1 MSSKSPFTISTNK
14 EKSMVDNLKEIL
26 IEYEATIKQ
35 FFASIA
41 SSTAEGKSQTE
52 HTPVKLMKNIV
63 ELDKKMQKSLDQIE
77 EHQKVHNEIL
87 QVENELELENNAIL
101 ELVNA
106 LKEGKKE
113 FESSLENADTT
124 IQAINFANKSPVTAD
139 EILKYAAKLS
149 KYTSAPSSF
158 NNQNA
163 NIPLQPPYPDETLMR
178 AGLLFR
184 QYDDGEIEE
193 FDSMDVHKNINNSNN
208 NPMIVNETTASSY
221 LQTNQ
226 IEQQYN
232 LDLNPD
238 LE

>member
-1 MSSKSPFTISTNK
+1 
-14 EKSMVDNLKEIL
+14 MVDNLKEIL

-87 QVENELELENNAIL
+87 QVENELELENSAIL

-184 QYDDGEIEE
+184 QYDDGENFMNVTDIHQNQLEVEE

>member
-87 QVENELELENNAIL
+87 QVENELELENSAIL

-124 IQAINFANKSPVTAD
+124 IQAINFANKFTAD